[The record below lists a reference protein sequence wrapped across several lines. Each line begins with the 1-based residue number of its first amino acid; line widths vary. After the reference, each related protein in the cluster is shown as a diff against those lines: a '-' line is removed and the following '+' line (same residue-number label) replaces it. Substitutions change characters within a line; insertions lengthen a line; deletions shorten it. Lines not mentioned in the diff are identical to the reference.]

1 MKMMFIGNKILAC
14 TACILIASTVVSGF
28 TYFQE
33 ERTSNVQQGCSM
45 SGTTADYEDSPFGF
59 HPANIYKIGY
69 PDNGFVDAQNIGV
82 RWHRPSVYA
91 FWFLIQP
98 SLNDAIYDWTMYD
111 EQYGLVPQGMNI
123 LANIAPE
130 NPGSP
135 QGYTLQGSYIPVDE
149 EKYSEFVRLTVE
161 RYDGD
166 GTDDMPGL
174 TNPIKYWQV
183 GNEPHADLSGFADLQ
198 RITYLA
204 IKEAD
209 SNATVLIGG
218 VAGFP
223 NNYVRQFDS
232 VYSSI
237 LANLAGQYVDVFDF
251 HWYGTAMGEY
261 RLKDTITGEDIYEH
275 VRATLTA
282 NGFSLDLPIWIT
294 EMGSYSGNPS
304 GHQFCFQ
311 TEKQQAYDYLKRC
324 VYPLSLGVKKI
335 FPAFGLMEG
344 FKHNDGYFDHTGLI
358 YDGDGSNDRGL
369 GVKKLSYYTYK
380 LMVEKLECS
389 DWDYIETII
398 DGTDNVHAYNFT
410 KKDTD
415 KPIWVVWWDY
425 FDDAGSSETIT
436 LDVGDIESVKITEA
450 VPDAESGVDL
460 NENDYPG
467 FFKTETKQVTD
478 GKVTIT
484 LGKNPVFVEEMMSLV
499 YVTINKP
506 KEGKIYLMNK
516 EVSSINSDSAIVIGK
531 ITVEADAY
539 DEDGIDRVEFYIN
552 DVLKNTDD
560 ESPYEWLWNETIFGR
575 HYLKVAA
582 YDNEG
587 NEVKDSINII
597 IFNIGR

>member
-1 MKMMFIGNKILAC
+1 MKKISIGNKILVGVI
-14 TACILIASTVVSGF
+14 CILIVSTVVSGF

-98 SLNDAIYDWTMYD
+98 SLNDTIYDWTMHD
-111 EQYGLVPQGMNI
+111 EQYGLVPQGINI
-123 LANIAPE
+123 LANIAPG
-130 NPGSP
+130 NPRSP
-135 QGYTLQGSYIPVDE
+135 QRYTLQGSYVPVDE

-183 GNEPHADLSGFADLQ
+183 DNEPHAGLSGFADLQ

-209 SNATVLIGG
+209 SNATVIIGG

-251 HWYGTAMGEY
+251 HWYGTATGEY

-275 VRATLTA
+275 IRATLVA
-282 NGFSLDLPIWIT
+282 NGFSSDLPIWIT
-294 EMGSYSGNPS
+294 EMGSYSGDPS

-311 TEKQQAYDYLKRC
+311 TEKQQADDYLKRC

-335 FPAFGLMEG
+335 FPAFGLIEG
-344 FKHNDGYFDHTGLI
+344 FKHDDGYFDHTGLI

-380 LMVEKLECS
+380 LMVDKLECS
-389 DWDYIETII
+389 DWENVEII
-398 DGTDNVHAYNFT
+398 QEENNVYAYRFT
-410 KKDTD
+410 KDS
-415 KPIWVVWWDY
+415 KPIWVIWWDY
-425 FDDAGSSETIT
+425 FDDTGSSKTVT
-436 LDVGDIESVKITEA
+436 LDVGNLNYVKITA
-450 VPDAESGVDL
+450 SIPNAESGADL
-460 NENDYPG
+460 DENDYPN
-467 FFKTETKQVTD
+467 FFKTEIEQATSE
-478 GKVTIT
+478 KVTIT
-484 LGKNPVFVEEMMSLV
+484 LGRNPVFIEELSTQI
-499 YVTINKP
+499 YAAINKP

-516 EVSSINSDSAIVIGK
+516 EVLSINSNNAIVIGK
-531 ITVEADAY
+531 ITIEANVY
-539 DEDGIDRVEFYIN
+539 SNDEADRVEFYIDDFLESN
-552 DVLKNTDD
+552 DT
-560 ESPYEWLWNETIFGR
+560 EYPYQWLWDKKIFGK
-575 HYLKVAA
+575 HEIKVIA
-582 YDNEG
+582 YDSEG
-587 NEVKDSINII
+587 NKAEDKINVM
-597 IFNIGR
+597 IFNLVE